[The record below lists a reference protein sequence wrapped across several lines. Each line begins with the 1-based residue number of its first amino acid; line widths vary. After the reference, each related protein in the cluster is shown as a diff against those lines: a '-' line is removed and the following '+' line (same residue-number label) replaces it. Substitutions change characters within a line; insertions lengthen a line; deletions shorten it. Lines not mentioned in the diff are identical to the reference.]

1 MPAIKTGQNKRPGG
15 QFSTPID
22 SDPAYIFEIVNAE
35 KTLSSRKGS
44 PRVTFRFKVVGGGPM
59 IEDGEGNMVPKF
71 LGRSIFE
78 DAYLS
83 DDALWKFEAIAEC
96 SGIKPGTEIDPDNPV
111 SLLNSFKGRRL
122 RAAVIDDNWTN
133 NDGIEKQRRRV
144 TGFASLDAAQTTPES
159 DENNEGVE
167 DPN

>member
-1 MPAIKTGQNKRPGG
+1 MPAIKTGSSRRPGG
-15 QFSTPID
+15 NFNTPID
-22 SDPAYIFEIVNAE
+22 SDPAYIFEILNAE

-59 IEDGEGNMVPKF
+59 EEDGEGSMKPKF

-78 DAYLS
+78 DAYLT

-96 SGIKPGTEIDPDNPV
+96 SGIAKGTEIDPDDPV
-111 SLLNSFKGRRL
+111 VLLNSFKGRRI

-133 NDGIEKQRRRV
+133 NV
-144 TGFASLDAAQTTPES
+144 TGFASLDVAQPE
-159 DENNEGVE
+159 DAQGDDDGNEGAA